1 MSTNKANDI
10 IDAARELFTIYGF
23 TKTTMT
29 DIAGRLNMS
38 KASLYYYFKDK
49 ETIFNALR
57 ERELEQFSE
66 EINKI
71 ISNSND
77 AKSKLLEYTK
87 KEIKL
92 LQKLLTLRNLVSDN
106 SLETK
111 PLSSSSLKEFNI
123 KERNFVKDI
132 LQKGILSNEFKAF
145 NIDEYTE
152 LYLVV
157 LEGLRNVFLSTS
169 EKYGNRSIPFKVNEQ
184 LNKQSI
190 LFTEMFLHSIS
201 KQ

>member
-57 ERELEQFSE
+57 ERELEQFTE

-71 ISNSND
+71 TGNSND

-111 PLSSSSLKEFNI
+111 PLSSSSLKDFNL

-132 LQKGILSNEFKAF
+132 LQKGILLNEFKAF

>member
-10 IDAARELFTIYGF
+10 IDAARELFTMYGF
-23 TKTTMT
+23 SKTTMT

-57 ERELEQFSE
+57 ERELEQFTE

-71 ISNSND
+71 TGNSND

-132 LQKGILSNEFKAF
+132 LQKGILLNEFKAF

>member
-10 IDAARELFTIYGF
+10 IDAARELFTMYGF

-57 ERELEQFSE
+57 ERELEQFTE

-71 ISNSND
+71 TGNSND

-111 PLSSSSLKEFNI
+111 PLSSSSLKDFNL

-132 LQKGILSNEFKAF
+132 LQKGILLNEFKAF

-201 KQ
+201 KE

>member
-57 ERELEQFSE
+57 ENELEQFSE

-111 PLSSSSLKEFNI
+111 PLSSSSLKDFNL

-132 LQKGILSNEFKAF
+132 LQKGILLNEFKAF

-169 EKYGNRSIPFKVNEQ
+169 EKYGNRYIPFKVNEQ

>member
-71 ISNSND
+71 VSNSND

-92 LQKLLTLRNLVSDN
+92 LQKLLTLSSLVSDN

-123 KERNFVKDI
+123 KERIFVKDI
-132 LQKGILSNEFKAF
+132 LQKGIQLNDFKVF

-169 EKYGNRSIPFKVNEQ
+169 EKYGNRTIPPKVNEQ
-184 LNKQSI
+184 LKKQSV

-201 KQ
+201 K

>member
-10 IDAARELFTIYGF
+10 IDAARELFTMYGF

-57 ERELEQFSE
+57 ERELEQFTE

-71 ISNSND
+71 TGNSND

-111 PLSSSSLKEFNI
+111 PLSSSSLKDFNL

-132 LQKGILSNEFKAF
+132 LQKGILLNEFKAF

>member
-10 IDAARELFTIYGF
+10 IDAARDLFTIYGF

-57 ERELEQFSE
+57 ENELEQFSE

-92 LQKLLTLRNLVSDN
+92 LQKLLTLSSLVSDN
-106 SLETK
+106 SFVTK

-132 LQKGILSNEFKAF
+132 LQKGIQLNDFKAF
-145 NIDEYTE
+145 NIEEYAE

-169 EKYGNRSIPFKVNEQ
+169 EKYGNRAIPPKVNEQ

-201 KQ
+201 KE

>member
-10 IDAARELFTIYGF
+10 IDAARELFTMYGF
-23 TKTTMT
+23 SKTTMT

-57 ERELEQFSE
+57 ERELEQFTE

-71 ISNSND
+71 TGNSND

-111 PLSSSSLKEFNI
+111 PLSSSSLKDFNL

-132 LQKGILSNEFKAF
+132 LQKGILLNEFKAF

-169 EKYGNRSIPFKVNEQ
+169 EKYGNRYIPFKVNEQ

-201 KQ
+201 KE

>member
-169 EKYGNRSIPFKVNEQ
+169 EKYGNRAIPSKVNEQ

-201 KQ
+201 KE

>member
-10 IDAARELFTIYGF
+10 IDAARELFTMYGF

-57 ERELEQFSE
+57 ERELEQFTE

-71 ISNSND
+71 TGNSND

-111 PLSSSSLKEFNI
+111 PLSSSSLKDFNL

-132 LQKGILSNEFKAF
+132 LQKGILLNEFKAF

-169 EKYGNRSIPFKVNEQ
+169 EKYGNRAIPSKVNEQ

-201 KQ
+201 K

>member
-71 ISNSND
+71 VSNSND
-77 AKSKLLEYTK
+77 AKSKLLEYTR

-92 LQKLLTLRNLVSDN
+92 LQKLLTLSSLVSDN

-111 PLSSSSLKEFNI
+111 PLSSSSLKGFNI

-132 LQKGILSNEFKAF
+132 LQKGIQSNDFKAF
-145 NIDEYTE
+145 NIEEYAE
-152 LYLVV
+152 LYLIV

-169 EKYGNRSIPFKVNEQ
+169 EKYGNRAVPPKVNEQ
-184 LNKQSI
+184 LNKQSV
-190 LFTEMFLHSIS
+190 LFTEMFLYSIS
-201 KQ
+201 N

>member
-111 PLSSSSLKEFNI
+111 PLSSSSLKDFNL

-132 LQKGILSNEFKAF
+132 LQKGILLNEFKAF

>member
-10 IDAARELFTIYGF
+10 IDAARELFTMYGF

-57 ERELEQFSE
+57 ERELEQFTE

-71 ISNSND
+71 TGNSND

-111 PLSSSSLKEFNI
+111 PLSSSSLKDFNL

-132 LQKGILSNEFKAF
+132 LQKGILLNEFKAF

-169 EKYGNRSIPFKVNEQ
+169 EKYGNRYIPFKVNEQ

-201 KQ
+201 KE

>member
-10 IDAARELFTIYGF
+10 IDAARELFNIYGF

-57 ERELEQFSE
+57 ERELEQFTE

-71 ISNSND
+71 VSNSND

-92 LQKLLTLRNLVSDN
+92 LQKLLTLSSLVFDN
-106 SLETK
+106 SIETK
-111 PLSSSSLKEFNI
+111 PLSSSSLKEFKI

-132 LQKGILSNEFKAF
+132 LHKGIQLNEFKEI
-145 NIDEYTE
+145 NIDEYAE
-152 LYLVV
+152 LFLVV
-157 LEGLRNVFLSTS
+157 LEGLRNVFLSTT
-169 EKYGNRSIPFKVNEQ
+169 EKYGNRAIPPKVNEQ
-184 LNKQSI
+184 LKKQSV

-201 KQ
+201 K